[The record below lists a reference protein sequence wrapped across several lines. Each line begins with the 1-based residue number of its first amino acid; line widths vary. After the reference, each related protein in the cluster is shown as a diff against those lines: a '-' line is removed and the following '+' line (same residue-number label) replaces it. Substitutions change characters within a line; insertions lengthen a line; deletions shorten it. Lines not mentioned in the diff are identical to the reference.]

1 MYINENY
8 TSSQIQIP
16 ATKSL
21 SLPLKLWIQHVST
34 ALIILDCR
42 MLDVLKNSG
51 VVIVNSS
58 EEARIKVT
66 LIKCDKMSHVKGRR
80 NSCSLAN
87 FVGVEWSRRSG
98 GNEET

>member
-1 MYINENY
+1 
-8 TSSQIQIP
+8 
-16 ATKSL
+16 
-21 SLPLKLWIQHVST
+21 
-34 ALIILDCR
+34 

-87 FVGVEWSRRSG
+87 FVGVD
-98 GNEET
+98 